1 MPFMKS
7 CVNYVSAVLQTA
19 NFIKGA
25 AKEFRVLKQL
35 QPDMPLMV
43 TEFWS
48 GWFDHWTQ
56 GFHYVLK
63 PNGNDVTVEY
73 EANVRRPVI

>member
-1 MPFMKS
+1 MLRCNPFEKDRFQVEMFL
-7 CVNYVSAVLQTA
+7 VLQTA
-19 NFIKGA
+19 NFQTDVVQHLDI
-25 AKEFRVLKQL
+25 LKKL

-56 GFHYVLK
+56 KYHAGLSLGGRYNLRV
-63 PNGNDVTVEY
+63 
-73 EANVRRPVI
+73 